1 MKPTRT
7 SKGEQGE
14 GQSEDQRLDHD
25 HAHGQEDGPFPG
37 NPTLLGHNGQRP
49 LRGHVERRLRRMG
62 EIVRAT
68 RSGDH
73 VLAAILRADRP

>member
-1 MKPTRT
+1 MDAVHYARAGFELVDERAIGEQPRLVVATHGFGMKPTRT

-37 NPTLLGHNGQRP
+37 NPTL
-49 LRGHVERRLRRMG
+49 RL
-62 EIVRAT
+62 
-68 RSGDH
+68 
-73 VLAAILRADRP
+73 P